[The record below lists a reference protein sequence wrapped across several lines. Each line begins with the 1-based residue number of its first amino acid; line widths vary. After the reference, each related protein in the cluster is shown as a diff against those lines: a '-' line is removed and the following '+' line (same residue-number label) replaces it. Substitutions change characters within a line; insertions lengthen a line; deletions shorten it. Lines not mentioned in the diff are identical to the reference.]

1 MISVASSLLQLS
13 CLADVRAYLGTR
25 LEMWTA
31 AHCLASSPR
40 PGPLN
45 IPLTAHPGCGNS
57 YNRGQRSGCVWLEQL
72 RYLVL
77 GVRVYLAGL
86 GFP

>member
-1 MISVASSLLQLS
+1 MVNSFMISVASSLLQLF
-13 CLADVRAYLGTR
+13 CLEDVRASLGMR
-25 LEMWTA
+25 LDMWTA

-45 IPLTAHPGCGNS
+45 IPLTTH
-57 YNRGQRSGCVWLEQL
+57 NRGQGSGCVWLEQL

-86 GFP
+86 HFP